1 MATIIPS
8 RFALKSIH
16 EEIDLFDRKLAHAEK
31 YGAFVSDKEREA
43 AVNKLLTK
51 RQQLVRSAQQMI
63 EEGIEFKP
71 SELPRSLR
79 PVPEEAQ
86 P

>member
-51 RQQLVRSAQQMI
+51 RQQLV
-63 EEGIEFKP
+63 P